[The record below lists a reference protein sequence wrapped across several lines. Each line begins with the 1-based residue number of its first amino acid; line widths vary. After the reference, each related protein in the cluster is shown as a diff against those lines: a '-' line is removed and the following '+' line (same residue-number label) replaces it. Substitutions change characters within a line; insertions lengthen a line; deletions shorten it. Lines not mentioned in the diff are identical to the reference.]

1 MTTVATAVP
10 AIRVKPQ
17 RRSKWTVSRIVVEV
31 LKYTAVIFMAVSYA
45 FPLYWMI
52 ASAMKDDPQVYRIPP
67 VLVPNPAHPENFP
80 NAWKADGKYSVTESF
95 TVDNFTL
102 YTFNSVFR
110 YSLPNT
116 LFTLISSAVVAYGF
130 SRIRWPGR
138 DKVFVFVIATMLIPY
153 TVVMVPQFILFKL
166 LGWTGTY
173 LPMVVPA
180 LFGNAFYIFMLR
192 QFFMTLPAEL
202 SEAARM
208 DGASELGILFRIVLP
223 LSVPALAVVVLF
235 QFMNTWADY
244 LGPLIYINKYT
255 LYPLALGI
263 RKLRDMI
270 SQVGNAP
277 LAYPYL
283 MAVSTI
289 AAAPIIAIFFF
300 AQRTFIEGIALTGI
314 KE

>member
-1 MTTVATAVP
+1 MTTVAPAVR
-10 AIRVKPQ
+10 AAKVKQ
-17 RRSKWTVSRIVVEV
+17 QTHKWTLGRIVAEV
-31 LKYTAVIFMAVSYA
+31 LKYGIVIVLAVTYA

-67 VLVPNPAHPENFP
+67 VIVPNPAHPENFLK
-80 NAWKADGKYSVTESF
+80 AWSADGKYSVSENF
-95 TVDNFTL
+95 KVDNFTL
-102 YTFNSVFR
+102 YTFNSIFR
-110 YSLPNT
+110 YAIPYT
-116 LFTLISSAVVAYGF
+116 LFTLLSSSFVAYGF
-130 SRIRWPGR
+130 SRVRWPGR
-138 DKVFVFVIATMLIPY
+138 DKLFIFVIATMLIPY
-153 TVVMVPQFILFKL
+153 TVVMVPLFIIFKQ

-180 LFGNAFYIFMLR
+180 LFGNAFFIFMLR
-192 QFFMTLPAEL
+192 QFFMTLPTEL
-202 SEAARM
+202 SEAARI

-223 LSVPALAVVVLF
+223 LSVPALAVVTLF
-235 QFMNTWADY
+235 SFMGTWNDY

-255 LYPLALGI
+255 MFPLALGI
-263 RKLRDMI
+263 QKLRNMM